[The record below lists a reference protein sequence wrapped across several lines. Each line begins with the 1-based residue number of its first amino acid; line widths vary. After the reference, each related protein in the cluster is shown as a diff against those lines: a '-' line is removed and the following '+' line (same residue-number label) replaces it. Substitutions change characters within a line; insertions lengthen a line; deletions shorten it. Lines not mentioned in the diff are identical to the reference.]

1 MYYISREEQIQVI
14 KRLYRSS
21 DAISSTKRFNEQYRA
36 KLGKMGEGK
45 MAISDFARK
54 MRQTHFGE
62 VYIERFIKKV
72 TKQGID
78 LDTF

>member
-1 MYYISREEQIQVI
+1 MYYISREEQMQVL

-21 DAISSTKRFNEQYRA
+21 DAVGSTRKFNEQYSN

-54 MRQTHFGE
+54 MRQTHFSE
-62 VYIERFIKKV
+62 VHVERFIKEA
-72 TKQGID
+72 TKQDID